1 MKVAAIII
9 GILGALA
16 AGALG
21 AKWISDARSVQDKID
36 LIQSMGGDVSEING
50 LKAGAYVLVGSLFA
64 GIGACVMLLRNK
76 PKHAA
81 ILMACAGALPCV
93 FAMKALVFTWLLI
106 LAAVLSAR
114 VKPRQQPA
122 Y

>member
-1 MKVAAIII
+1 MKVSAISL

-36 LIQSMGGDVSEING
+36 LVQSLGGDVSEINS
-50 LKAGAYVLVGSLFA
+50 LKVCAYVLLGSLVL
-64 GIGACVMLLRNK
+64 GIAASVMLFRNK
-76 PKHAA
+76 PRHAA
-81 ILMACAGALPCV
+81 ILMVCAGALPCV

-106 LAAVLSAR
+106 AGAALSYR
-114 VKPRQQPA
+114 VKPKPQPG